1 MKKHCSFTM
10 MFLLFIVLAR
20 PVTAGDGWSMSSL
33 NPFKKASTQQRA
45 RASVSDESVKK
56 SVFPR
61 VSMPNWNTKSPAPKR
76 RTEPSTFAK
85 IGQGTKDFFGKTKD
99 VLTPW
104 SKSSKKK
111 SSSSQGRSA
120 SKSSFFTSWLPHKK
134 EPKKDSRTVKDFL
147 AQPRPGF

>member
-1 MKKHCSFTM
+1 MKKHCSITM

-20 PVTAGDGWSMSSL
+20 PVAAGDGWSLSSL

-61 VSMPNWNTKSPAPKR
+61 MSMPSWNTKSPAPKR

-85 IGQGTKDFFGKTKD
+85 IGQGTKDSRWQDQRRADTVEQELEKEEQFEPGTKFIEKL
-99 VLTPW
+99 VLHLLVAA
-104 SKSSKKK
+104 
-111 SSSSQGRSA
+111 Q
-120 SKSSFFTSWLPHKK
+120 
-134 EPKKDSRTVKDFL
+134 ERT
-147 AQPRPGF
+147 QEG